1 MSNIKFPKHV
11 LFFVFLLIFLLNQS
25 SDAYGGIAIYWGQN
39 GNEGNLSSTCATGR
53 YAYVN
58 VAFLVKFGNGQTP
71 ELNLAGHCNPAANTC
86 THFGSQ
92 VKDCQSRGIKVMLS
106 LGGGIG
112 NYSIGSRED
121 AKVVANYLWNNFLG
135 GKSSSRPLGDAVLD
149 GIDFNIELG
158 SPQYYDD
165 LARFLS
171 KYGVRGRKVYLTG
184 APQCPFPDRLMGSA
198 LDTELFDYVWVQF
211 YNNAPCQYTSGLPAA
226 SQAAGSGYIPPDILI
241 SQILPTLKESK
252 KYGVPSVWFMKN
264 CCVCVVHVGILICVI
279 SLAGTA
285 TVEAA
290 TGLNPPVKLVWHYY
304 KVTNTCDDAETYIR
318 HQVEKFYRNDSSIA
332 PKLLRLLYSDCMVN
346 GCDASVLL
354 QGPNS
359 ERTAPQNRGLG
370 GFVIIDKIKKVLET
384 RCPGVV
390 SCADIL
396 NLATRDAVHMAGAP
410 SYPVFTGRR
419 DGGVLNADAVDLPS
433 PSISVEES
441 LAYFKSKGLDV
452 LDMTTLLGAHS
463 MGKTHCS
470 HIVNRLYNFKN
481 TGKPDPTMNTTLV
494 SELRTR
500 CPPRTK
506 KGQTDPLVYL
516 NPDSGSSNRFS
527 NSYYSRVLSHN
538 AVLGVDQQLIYN
550 DDSLEITQE
559 FDASFEDFR
568 KSFALAM
575 SRMGSINV
583 LTGKAGEI
591 RRDCRVTNAN
601 YGA

>member
-1 MSNIKFPKHV
+1 MRQF
-11 LFFVFLLIFLLNQS
+11 
-25 SDAYGGIAIYWGQN
+25 
-39 GNEGNLSSTCATGR
+39 
-53 YAYVN
+53 
-58 VAFLVKFGNGQTP
+58 VKFFP
-71 ELNLAGHCNPAANTC
+71 LLA
-86 THFGSQ
+86 
-92 VKDCQSRGIKVMLS
+92 
-106 LGGGIG
+106 
-112 NYSIGSRED
+112 
-121 AKVVANYLWNNFLG
+121 VV
-135 GKSSSRPLGDAVLD
+135 
-149 GIDFNIELG
+149 
-158 SPQYYDD
+158 
-165 LARFLS
+165 
-171 KYGVRGRKVYLTG
+171 
-184 APQCPFPDRLMGSA
+184 
-198 LDTELFDYVWVQF
+198 
-211 YNNAPCQYTSGLPAA
+211 
-226 SQAAGSGYIPPDILI
+226 
-241 SQILPTLKESK
+241 
-252 KYGVPSVWFMKN
+252 
-264 CCVCVVHVGILICVI
+264 VI

-304 KVTNTCDDAETYIR
+304 KVTNTCDDAESYIR
-318 HQVEKFYRNDSSIA
+318 YQVEKFYKNDSSIA

-370 GFVIIDKIKKVLET
+370 GFVIIDKIKQVLES

-419 DGGVLNADAVDLPS
+419 DGGRLNADAVDLPS
-433 PSISVEES
+433 PSISVDES

-470 HIVNRLYNFKN
+470 YIVDRLYNFKN
-481 TGKPDPTMNTTLV
+481 TGKPDPTMNSTLV
-494 SELRTR
+494 SQLRYL
-500 CPPRTK
+500 CPPRTQ

-516 NPDSGSSNRFS
+516 NPDSGSSNRFTS
-527 NSYYSRVLSHN
+527 SYYSRVLSHN
-538 AVLGVDQQLIYN
+538 AVLRVDQELLNN
-550 DDSLEITQE
+550 DDSKEITQE
-559 FDASFEDFR
+559 FASGFEDFR

-583 LTGKAGEI
+583 LTGTAGEI